1 MEGHVMGSW
10 SLTPV
15 SNGSGGRQTRVFDPE
30 VLRSVCGDNPEIINR
45 LLGRFAQF
53 LERDVRELDSAIVRR
68 SIVDVRH
75 QAHRILGSALSVGAQ
90 ELAAAIEQVGI
101 AARNKDWDAVTAEFQ
116 ELQDAVSRLR
126 TMLPQS

>member
-10 SLTPV
+10 SLTSASKVPE
-15 SNGSGGRQTRVFDPE
+15 SRDPRVFDAD

-68 SIVDVRH
+68 SFVDVRH

-90 ELAAAIEQVGI
+90 ELAEAIEQVGI
-101 AARNKDWDAVTAEFQ
+101 AARHKDWDRVAAEFKA
-116 ELQDAVSRLR
+116 LQGAVSRLR
-126 TMLPQS
+126 SLLP